1 MIILEIRVLTKK
13 DAEIYLELRVE
24 GLKQNPEAFSSSY
37 EDIINKENPI
47 EYKAQILAQDENYTL
62 GAFKDDQLIG
72 VATLETKPYVK
83 QEHKA
88 KIGSVY
94 VSPKARG
101 LGAGKSLIKAC
112 IELAKKLD
120 VEQIMLDV
128 VVGNDGAKKLY
139 ETLGFKT
146 FGVQER
152 SLKYNGQYWDEEH
165 MVLFLHDE
173 Q

>member
-1 MIILEIRVLTKK
+1 MEIRVLTKQ
-13 DAEIYLELRVE
+13 DAEIYLALRVE

-37 EDIINKENPI
+37 EDIINKEDPI

-62 GAFKDDQLIG
+62 GAFKDNQLVG
-72 VATLETKPYVK
+72 VATLETKPYIK

-101 LGAGKSLIKAC
+101 LGAGKSLITAC

-139 ETLGFKT
+139 ESLGFKT

-152 SLKYNGQYWDEEH
+152 SLKYNGHYWDEEH

-173 Q
+173 A

>member
-1 MIILEIRVLTKK
+1 MEIRVLTKQ

-37 EDIINKENPI
+37 EDIINKEDPI

-62 GAFKDDQLIG
+62 GAFKENQLIG

-139 ETLGFKT
+139 ESLGFKT

-165 MVLFLHDE
+165 MVLFLHD
-173 Q
+173 QA